1 MRDQWHPGRQDVRG
15 ANRHADPAVPS
26 IAGDRAPTWRR
37 RERLSDGAKALMNA
51 LPAGVPV
58 TALALDFPHVLNRIA
73 TLWSD
78 ADALEAYM
86 WELLLDDRADRE
98 GFPFAVEDELNALQA
113 HRSGGTA

>member
-1 MRDQWHPGRQDVRG
+1 MRDSWHPGRQDLHG
-15 ANRHADPAVPS
+15 ANRHADPAAPS
-26 IAGDRAPTWRR
+26 IADDRPPNWRR
-37 RERLSDGAKALMNA
+37 RELLSDDAKALMNA

-78 ADALEAYM
+78 ADAFEAYM
-86 WELLLDDRADRE
+86 WDLLLDDRAERE

-113 HRSGGTA
+113 YRSDAIA